1 MSDYIPIQLRQRVAH
16 RAHSICE
23 YCLIH
28 EEDTYFGCQ
37 VDHIISIKHGGKT
50 VATNLAFA
58 CTFCNRF
65 KGSDIGSLTLT
76 SGTFTRFYNPRTDS
90 WKNHFKLDGVRIEP
104 RSEIGEVTERIL
116 QLNAVDRLLER
127 SILAE
132 IDRFPPKGA
141 LDFID

>member
-1 MSDYIPIQLRQRVAH
+1 MSDYIPIQLRQLVAH

-90 WKNHFKLDGVRIEP
+90 FKLDGVRIEP